1 MGVKRPRRGDEI
13 TLGRA
18 GSSSAAGRCSAG
30 RSYLQPLAKCV
41 ARAAAPRRVFRGRAR
56 GVALLR
62 RGSALTAGK
71 KFDIISK
78 NSKHPRHAVFG
89 SETAIQYAQ
98 ECVHMITAK
107 LKEMRDERKLTNK
120 DLSQISGV
128 PLSTVNRIMSGR
140 TDTPYFQNVYDL
152 VRAMGGSLDQLTGI
166 AAAPEIREEAAAP
179 QNAAEPINQ
188 ETLQMYKD
196 IIADKD
202 QQLSSNQKWMYR
214 LFVCCTLLMT
224 VIVVVCI
231 IDVINPSIGF
241 LRR

>member
-1 MGVKRPRRGDEI
+1 
-13 TLGRA
+13 
-18 GSSSAAGRCSAG
+18 
-30 RSYLQPLAKCV
+30 
-41 ARAAAPRRVFRGRAR
+41 
-56 GVALLR
+56 
-62 RGSALTAGK
+62 
-71 KFDIISK
+71 
-78 NSKHPRHAVFG
+78 
-89 SETAIQYAQ
+89 
-98 ECVHMITAK
+98 MITAK

-128 PLSTVNRIMSGR
+128 PLSTGNRIMSGR

-166 AAAPEIREEAAAP
+166 AAVPEGKEETVPP
-179 QNAAEPINQ
+179 QIVPEPVNQ
-188 ETLQMYKD
+188 ETVQMYKS

-224 VIVVVCI
+224 VIVTVCI
-231 IDVINPSIGF
+231 IDILNPSIGF